1 MKVNNMIKQFRNKA
15 NMTVRELSEKA
26 KVATGYIS
34 TLENDVE
41 GNTNPS
47 KDVMERIS
55 EALSSTVPKTFY

>member
-1 MKVNNMIKQFRNKA
+1 MNNMIKQFRNKA

>member
-1 MKVNNMIKQFRNKA
+1 MIKQFRNKA